1 MQLPILQN
9 DLIKL
14 IPLQETD
21 FEILYSVA
29 SDPAIWEQ
37 HPNKNRYEQNVFK
50 TFFEG
55 AIKSHGAYLVYDV
68 ARGKA
73 IGSTRFY
80 DYDSDRKSILIGYTF
95 LATQWWGKGY
105 NSAMKS
111 LMLNH
116 AFTFA
121 DTVYFHVGANNIRS
135 QKAMEKLGA
144 IKIDEEEIA
153 YFGEPV
159 RLNFVYEMT
168 KLRWKKLTQNL

>member
-1 MQLPILQN
+1 MHLPILQN

-21 FEILYSVA
+21 FEILYDVA

-37 HPNKNRYEQNVFK
+37 HPNKNRYERDVFK

-55 AIKSHGAYLVYDV
+55 AIKSQGAYIVYDI
-68 ARGKA
+68 ANGKA

-80 DYDSDRKSILIGYTF
+80 DYDVNKKTLLIGYSF
-95 LATQWWGKGY
+95 LAKNCWGKGY

-116 AFTFA
+116 AFTFV
-121 DTVYFHVGANNIRS
+121 DTVYFHVGASNIRS

-144 IKIDEEEIA
+144 IKTNEEEIA

-168 KLRWKKLTQNL
+168 KPRWKKLIRNL